1 MKKLIKKILKEEVEN
16 WFEKYSKPT
25 VIFVAGCSSAGE
37 CKDKE
42 GKPVKYKYSHEEQ
55 GILLQSALGDNFN
68 VITLSH
74 VPLPLSEIKKHNNP
88 YVVMFSAG
96 GKHSDIVANEIKNTE
111 KDLNKIYI
119 VEPYTCGSETLKK
132 VNSAITTIGNNNN
145 VYGGPTDCTGKN
157 VAGKIDSK
165 SNHWSALT
173 TVGNDIK
180 SIWEKQEQ
188 ERLEQERKKE
198 IEKTINS
205 NMQDYSPVGTRR
217 EDFRGGNFNPYG
229 NYFNLE

>member
-25 VIFVAGCSSAGE
+25 VIFVAGCSSERE
-37 CKDKE
+37 CNDK
-42 GKPVKYKYSHEEQ
+42 KYAYSHEEQ
-55 GILLQSALGDNFN
+55 GDMVQSALGDNFN

-74 VPLPLSEIKKHNNP
+74 VPSPLSEIKKHNNP

-96 GKHSDIVANEIKNTE
+96 GKWSNSVANEIKNTE

-119 VEPYTCGSETLKK
+119 VEPYTCNSETLKK
-132 VNSAITTIGNNNN
+132 VNSAITTIGNNKN

-165 SNHWSALT
+165 SNHWGALT

-198 IEKTINS
+198 IEKTINL
-205 NMQDYSPVGTRR
+205 NIQDYSPVGTRR
-217 EDFRGGNFNPYG
+217 EDFRGGFNPYG
-229 NYFNLE
+229 NYFNNEKY